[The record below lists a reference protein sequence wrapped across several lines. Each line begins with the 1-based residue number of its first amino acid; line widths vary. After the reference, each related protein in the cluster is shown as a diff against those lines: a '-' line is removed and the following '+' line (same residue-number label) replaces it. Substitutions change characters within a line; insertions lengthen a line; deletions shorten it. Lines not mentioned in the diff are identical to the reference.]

1 LSTLIA
7 AVALAASAAGAAT
20 EHTTLPSS
28 TVLDLRVVRRDGKP
42 VPLRDVVRDVP
53 TIIAFWATYC
63 PPCQAEVPALN
74 RAAERWRDRG
84 LRVLGVA
91 MDGDDPGRVRDAAR
105 TWGIRYDV
113 IRIAPGQD
121 DLTATLFPRGLPL
134 AALVAHDRL
143 IVHDGL
149 LDDAALEK
157 MVPPLL
163 DAGPTSAPSDSR

>member
-1 LSTLIA
+1 MFIV
-7 AVALAASAAGAAT
+7 AVALAASATGSAT
-20 EHTTLPSS
+20 QRTTPPSS
-28 TVLDLRVVRRDGKP
+28 SVLDLRVVRRDGKA
-42 VPLRDVVRDVP
+42 VPLRDIVRDEP
-53 TIIAFWATYC
+53 TIVAFWATYC

-74 RAAERWRDRG
+74 RAAERWRGRG

-91 MDGDDPGRVRDAAR
+91 MDGDAAR
-105 TWGIRYDV
+105 VHETARKWGIRYDV

-149 LDDAALEK
+149 LDDATLER

-163 DAGPTSAPSDSR
+163 DRTTSAPSSAR